1 MVVGVACSTPPY
13 PKSTRARG
21 KRVAL
26 AVGGIALIVV
36 GSQLLP

>member
-1 MVVGVACSTPPY
+1 MAVGVACSATPY

-21 KRVAL
+21 KAL
-26 AVGGIALIVV
+26 ALGRIVLIVV